1 MHEADFSSYYYTNF
15 FVVVGAT
22 VIAGVLAEEFVG
34 SEGKSI
40 VQQN

>member
-1 MHEADFSSYYYTNF
+1 MHEADFSCYYYSDF

-22 VIAGVLAEEFVG
+22 VIAGFMAEEFVG

-40 VQQN
+40 V